1 MPWKEVTVMQE
12 KEAFVAAAIQKEIS
26 FSQLCKEYGISRK
39 TGYKWLARYY
49 QEGTLSERSRKPHN
63 MPNRTPP
70 EMEQILLEERTEHP
84 TWGPRKLERHLLDQG
99 YADIPSKST
108 IGNILKRNGRIEPE
122 ASEAATPFMRFERKK
137 PNELWQMDHKGDFG
151 LLDNSRCFPL
161 TVLDD
166 MSRFDLCLHACSGTN
181 HTEFWPVFMRLLEEY
196 GLPDSILCDNG
207 KPWGDSRGGI
217 TTFDVR
223 MMRMGV
229 LPIHGRPLHPQT
241 QGKEER
247 FHRTLKNDLIK
258 RKAFTDIQDAQKAF
272 NIWRNE
278 YNNERPH
285 EALNLDV
292 PSKHYKASKKTLL
305 EYDKP
310 VEYESGKNLRKVN
323 YKGYISIQR
332 RRYYLSES
340 LIDEYI
346 QINPCDDN
354 IVALQYG
361 QFEFAKIDLSEGL
374 IISRRRSRVGSF
386 K

>member
-1 MPWKEVTVMQE
+1 M
-12 KEAFVAAAIQKEIS
+12 
-26 FSQLCKEYGISRK
+26 
-39 TGYKWLARYY
+39 
-49 QEGTLSERSRKPHN
+49 
-63 MPNRTPP
+63 
-70 EMEQILLEERTEHP
+70 
-84 TWGPRKLERHLLDQG
+84 
-99 YADIPSKST
+99 
-108 IGNILKRNGRIEPE
+108 
-122 ASEAATPFMRFERKK
+122 
-137 PNELWQMDHKGDFG
+137 
-151 LLDNSRCFPL
+151 
-161 TVLDD
+161 
-166 MSRFDLCLHACSGTN
+166 
-181 HTEFWPVFMRLLEEY
+181 
-196 GLPDSILCDNG
+196 PDSILCDNG